1 MIIVVLA
8 ILNFSYSCL
17 YKSLLVQK
25 RIVITIIQ
33 QCFVSMVTY
42 LLSLLLRV
50 TFISPIIIL
59 RMNLHKNMNRMLVY
73 ETSRLKNNTLLL
85 LINYSSYVGG
95 WGNVLAMSCSFV
107 LIVLNSSTDSL
118 DVLRYKIIM

>member
-1 MIIVVLA
+1 MFRIYGYVPPIIVIEGNVY
-8 ILNFSYSCL
+8 ITNYHFKDES
-17 YKSLLVQK
+17 VQE
-25 RIVITIIQ
+25 
-33 QCFVSMVTY
+33 
-42 LLSLLLRV
+42 
-50 TFISPIIIL
+50 
-59 RMNLHKNMNRMLVY
+59 HELVY